1 MLKIENA
8 KKKYDNFHAVNGV
21 NLHVA
26 EHDVVCLIGPS
37 GSGKSTLL
45 RLLNGLETLD
55 EGSISYKGKVID
67 YTNEEELMTLRKEMG
82 FLFQSFNLF
91 NNLNVLENLILA
103 PMEVLKM
110 NKEAAEELALTYLQR
125 VGLEDKLHSDTKS
138 LSGGQKQRI
147 AIVRALMM
155 SPEVLLFDEPTS
167 ALDPEMVKEVL
178 EVMKDLAKEDKTM
191 VIVTHEMQF
200 AKEVANKIIFMDK
213 GDIVEVAS
221 PEDFF
226 NNPQSDRAKDFL
238 SKVL

>member
-8 KKKYDNFHAVNGV
+8 KKKFDNFHAVNGV
-21 NLHVA
+21 SLDIA
-26 EHDVVCLIGPS
+26 QHDVVCLIGPS

-45 RLLNGLETLD
+45 RLLNGLEMLD
-55 EGSISYKGKVID
+55 EGSISYKGNLID
-67 YTNEEELMTLRKEMG
+67 YHNKKEVQKLRTEMG

-91 NNLNVLENLILA
+91 NNLSVLDNLILA

-110 NKEAAEELALTYLQR
+110 DKEEAVLLAKKYLKR
-125 VGLEDKLHSDTKS
+125 VGLEEKLEADVKS

-178 EVMKDLAKEDKTM
+178 EVMKDLAKDKTTM

-200 AKEVANKIIFMDK
+200 AKEVASKIVFMDK
-213 GDIVEVAS
+213 GEIIEIS
-221 PEDFF
+221 EPQTFF
-226 NNPQSDRAKDFL
+226 DHPQTDRAKDFL

>member
-8 KKKYDNFHAVNGV
+8 KKKFDNFHAVNGV
-21 NLHVA
+21 SVDIA
-26 EHDVVCLIGPS
+26 QHDVVCLIGPS

-45 RLLNGLETLD
+45 RLLNGLEMLD
-55 EGSISYKGKVID
+55 EGSISYKGNLID
-67 YTNEEELMTLRKEMG
+67 YHNKKEVQKLRTEMG

-91 NNLNVLENLILA
+91 NNLSVLDNLILA

-110 NKEAAEELALTYLQR
+110 DKEEAVLLAKKYLKR
-125 VGLEDKLHSDTKS
+125 VGLEEKLEADVKS

-178 EVMKDLAKEDKTM
+178 EVMKDLAKDKTTM

-200 AKEVANKIIFMDK
+200 AKEVASKIVFMDK
-213 GDIVEVAS
+213 GEIIEIS
-221 PEDFF
+221 EPQTFF
-226 NNPQSDRAKDFL
+226 DHPQTDRAKDFL

>member
-8 KKKYDNFHAVNGV
+8 VKTFGELNAVNGV
-21 NLHVA
+21 TLDIDQ
-26 EHDVVCLIGPS
+26 HDVVCLIGPS

-55 EGSISYKGKVID
+55 AGSISYKGNLID
-67 YTNEEELMTLRKEMG
+67 YKNTKEVEKLRTEMG

-91 NNLNVLENLILA
+91 NNLSVLDNLILA
-103 PMEVLKM
+103 PVEVLKVD
-110 NKEAAEELALTYLQR
+110 KEEATKKATKYLER
-125 VGLEDKLHSDTKS
+125 VGLADKIHSESKS

-155 SPEVLLFDEPTS
+155 EPEVLLFDEPTS

-178 EVMKDLAKEDKTM
+178 EVMRDLANDKTTM

-200 AKEVANKIIFMDK
+200 AKEVSNKIVFMDK
-213 GDIVEVAS
+213 GEIVEINEPQS
-221 PEDFF
+221 FF
-226 NNPQSDRAKDFL
+226 NNPKSERVKDFL

>member
-8 KKKYDNFHAVNGV
+8 VKTFGELNAVNGV
-21 NLHVA
+21 TLDVDQ
-26 EHDVVCLIGPS
+26 HDVVCLIGPS

-55 EGSISYKGKVID
+55 AGSISYKGNLID
-67 YTNEEELMTLRKEMG
+67 YKNTKEVEKLRTEMG

-91 NNLNVLENLILA
+91 NNLSVLDNLILA
-103 PMEVLKM
+103 PVEVLKM
-110 NKEAAEELALTYLQR
+110 DKEEATKKATKYLER
-125 VGLEDKLHSDTKS
+125 VGLADKIHSESKS

-155 SPEVLLFDEPTS
+155 EPEVLLFDEPTS

-178 EVMKDLAKEDKTM
+178 EVMRDLANDKTTM

-200 AKEVANKIIFMDK
+200 AKEVSNKIVFMDK
-213 GDIVEVAS
+213 GEIVEINEPQS
-221 PEDFF
+221 FF
-226 NNPQSDRAKDFL
+226 NNPKSERAKDFL

>member
-8 KKKYDNFHAVNGV
+8 KKKYDDFHAVNGV
-21 NLHVA
+21 NLHVE

-55 EGSISYKGKVID
+55 GGSISYKGKTID
-67 YTNEEELMTLRKEMG
+67 YTNEDELMTLRKEMG

-91 NNLNVLENLILA
+91 NNLSVLDNLILA

-110 NKEAAEELALTYLQR
+110 SKEAAEELALTYLQR
-125 VGLEDKLHSDTKS
+125 VGLQDKLHSDTKS

-191 VIVTHEMQF
+191 LIVTHEMQF
-200 AKEVANKIIFMDK
+200 AKEVANKIVFMDK
-213 GDIVEVAS
+213 GDIVEIGS
-221 PEDFF
+221 PEEFF
-226 NNPQSDRAKDFL
+226 NNPKSDRAQDFL

>member
-1 MLKIENA
+1 MLKINNA
-8 KKKYDNFHAVNGV
+8 KKKFDGFHAVNGV
-21 NLHVA
+21 SLDI
-26 EHDVVCLIGPS
+26 EQHDVVCLIGPS

-55 EGSISYKGKVID
+55 EGTITYKGKVID
-67 YTNEEELMTLRKEMG
+67 YSNIKEVQTLRKEMG

-91 NNLNVLENLILA
+91 NNLSVLDNLILA
-103 PMEVLKM
+103 PMEVLKLS
-110 NKEAAEELALTYLQR
+110 KEESVQLALKYLKR
-125 VGLEDKLHSDTKS
+125 VGLEEKLEADVKS

-147 AIVRALMM
+147 AIVRSLMM

-178 EVMKDLAKEDKTM
+178 EVMKDLAEEKTTM

-200 AKEVANKIIFMDK
+200 AKEVSNKIVFMDK
-213 GDIVEVAS
+213 GEIVEV
-221 PEDFF
+221 
-226 NNPQSDRAKDFL
+226 NNPQSFFDNPKSDRAKDFL

>member
-1 MLKIENA
+1 MIKINNA
-8 KKKYDNFHAVNGV
+8 SKKFNDLYAVKDV
-21 NLHVA
+21 NLHIK

-55 EGSISYKGKVID
+55 DGSISFKGNEVDYK
-67 YTNEEELMTLRKEMG
+67 NEAQVLKIREEMG
-82 FLFQSFNLF
+82 FVFQSFNLF

-103 PMEVLKM
+103 PKEVLGLTHE
-110 NKEAAEELALTYLQR
+110 EAVDKAKTYLKR
-125 VGLEDKLHSDTKS
+125 VGLEDKLEADTKS

-178 EVMKDLAKEDKTM
+178 EVMSDLAKDNTTM
-191 VIVTHEMQF
+191 VIVTHEMTF
-200 AKEVANKIIFMDK
+200 AKEVSNKVVFMDK
-213 GDIVEVAS
+213 GEIVEVNDPQVFFEN
-221 PEDFF
+221 PE
-226 NNPQSDRAKDFL
+226 SERAKDFL

>member
-1 MLKIENA
+1 MLNIENA
-8 KKKYDNFHAVNGV
+8 KKKYDDFLAVNGV
-21 NLHVA
+21 NLHVK
-26 EHDVVCLIGPS
+26 EHDVICLIGPS

-55 EGSISYKGKVID
+55 GGSISYKGKTID
-67 YTNEEELMTLRKEMG
+67 YTSEEELMTLRKEMG

-91 NNLNVLENLILA
+91 NNLSVLDNLILA

-110 NKEAAEELALTYLQR
+110 SKDDAVELAKTYLER
-125 VGLEDKLHSDTKS
+125 VNLADKINSDTKS

-178 EVMKDLAKEDKTM
+178 EVMKDLAKENKTM
-191 VIVTHEMQF
+191 LIVTHEMQF
-200 AKEVANKIIFMDK
+200 AKEVASKIIFMDK
-213 GDIVEVAS
+213 GDIVEVGT
-221 PEDFF
+221 PDEFF
-226 NNPQSDRAKDFL
+226 SNPKTDRAQDFL

>member
-8 KKKYDNFHAVNGV
+8 KKKYDDFHAVNGV
-21 NLHVA
+21 NLHVE

-55 EGSISYKGKVID
+55 GGSISYKGKTID
-67 YTNEEELMTLRKEMG
+67 YTNEDELMTLRKEMG

-91 NNLNVLENLILA
+91 NNLSVLDNLILA

-110 NKEAAEELALTYLQR
+110 SKEAAEELAITYLQR
-125 VGLEDKLHSDTKS
+125 VGLQDKLHSDTKS

-191 VIVTHEMQF
+191 LIVTHEMQF
-200 AKEVANKIIFMDK
+200 AKEVANKIVFMDK
-213 GDIVEVAS
+213 GDIVEIGS

-226 NNPQSDRAKDFL
+226 NNPKSDRAQDFL

>member
-1 MLKIENA
+1 MIKINNA
-8 KKKYDNFHAVNGV
+8 SKKFNDLYAVKDV
-21 NLHVA
+21 NLHIK

-55 EGSISYKGKVID
+55 GGSISFKGNEVDYK
-67 YTNEEELMTLRKEMG
+67 NETQVLKIREEMG
-82 FLFQSFNLF
+82 FVFQSFNLF

-103 PMEVLKM
+103 PKEVLGLTHE
-110 NKEAAEELALTYLQR
+110 EAVDKAKTYLKR
-125 VGLEDKLHSDTKS
+125 VGLEDKLESDTKS

-178 EVMKDLAKEDKTM
+178 EVMSDLAKDNTTM
-191 VIVTHEMQF
+191 VIVTHEMTF
-200 AKEVANKIIFMDK
+200 AKEVSNKVVFMDK
-213 GDIVEVAS
+213 GEIVEVNDPQVFFEN
-221 PEDFF
+221 PE
-226 NNPQSDRAKDFL
+226 SERAKDFL

>member
-1 MLKIENA
+1 MIKINNA
-8 KKKYDNFHAVNGV
+8 SKKFNDLYAVKDV
-21 NLHVA
+21 NLHIK

-55 EGSISYKGKVID
+55 AGSISFKGNEVDYK
-67 YTNEEELMTLRKEMG
+67 NEAQVLKIREEMG
-82 FLFQSFNLF
+82 FVFQSFNLF

-103 PMEVLKM
+103 PKEVLGLTHE
-110 NKEAAEELALTYLQR
+110 EAVDKAKTYLKR
-125 VGLEDKLHSDTKS
+125 VGLEDKLEADTKS

-178 EVMKDLAKEDKTM
+178 EVMSDLAKDNTTM
-191 VIVTHEMQF
+191 VIVTHEMTF
-200 AKEVANKIIFMDK
+200 AKEVSNKVVFMDK
-213 GDIVEVAS
+213 GEIVEVNDPQVFFEN
-221 PEDFF
+221 PE
-226 NNPQSDRAKDFL
+226 SERAKDFL